1 MINNLGLDKRTGYI
15 GLDKRPG
22 YKKHSGQE
30 VKQLIID
37 YGIEMIRLE
46 FTDVNGINRGKL
58 LPADM
63 IDEVLEHGIGFAAA
77 TMAVCYDGN
86 VVLVP
91 GISDSTFDDMK
102 VMGDPSTF
110 AILPYLEKTALI
122 IGDLYYHGQPM
133 AQGPRSFFK
142 KIIKEYQDMGFNP
155 IAASEYEFFLFNKT
169 DNGELQPYTDKAGNV
184 YTSNHRIDP
193 KGILTTLTKTFKEMN
208 FKILY
213 MNHEF
218 FPGQF
223 EINWSHGQ
231 ALRNA
236 DESAIFKGVCKDIA
250 DMNDMHVT
258 FMAKPKTDN
267 GGSGCHFHVSLND
280 LENEQNIFYDQDDQE
295 KMSNLMR
302 YFIGGVMKH
311 AKSLTALLSP
321 TINCYK
327 RFQLDSFAPY
337 FIGWGYDNRTTYIR
351 IPEERGK
358 ATRVEVRAASAAAN
372 PYLALG
378 GILAAGLDGIKNSI
392 EPPEPVTTN
401 LYHDTS
407 KQTEIIPRSLSE
419 ALVELEK
426 DEWLTQAIGQD
437 LINNFLAIKRH
448 EVESF
453 NNTVTDWE
461 WQTYFYHI

>member
-1 MINNLGLDKRTGYI
+1 MDGVKQMINDLGLDKTT
-15 GLDKRPG
+15 G
-22 YKKHSGQE
+22 YKKRSGLE
-30 VKQLIID
+30 VKQLIKD

-63 IDEVLEHGIGFAAA
+63 IDEVVEHGIAFAAA
-77 TMAVCYDGN
+77 TMTVCYDGN
-86 VVLVP
+86 VVKVP
-91 GISDSTFDDMK
+91 GISEYIYDDMK
-102 VMGDPSTF
+102 VMADLSTF

-133 AQGPRSFFK
+133 AQGPRNFLK
-142 KIIKEYQDMGFNP
+142 KIIKEYQDMGLNP
-155 IAASEYEFFLFNKT
+155 IAASEFEFFLFNKT
-169 DNGELQPYTDKAGNV
+169 DNGELQPYTDKVGNV
-184 YTSNHRIDP
+184 YTSNRRIDP
-193 KGILTTLTKTFKEMN
+193 KGILTLFTKTFKEMN
-208 FKILY
+208 FKVLY

-223 EINWSHGQ
+223 EINWSHSQ

-236 DESAIFKGVCKDIA
+236 DESAAFRGVCKDIA
-250 DMNDMHVT
+250 DINDMHVT

-267 GGSGCHFHVSLND
+267 GGSGCHFHISVND
-280 LENEQNIFYDQDDQE
+280 LENEQNIFYDQDDKK
-295 KMSNLMR
+295 KMSKLMR

-327 RFQLDSFAPY
+327 RHRLDSFAPY
-337 FIGWGYDNRTTYIR
+337 YIGWGYDNRTTYIR

-392 EPPEPVTTN
+392 EPSETVTTD

-407 KQTEIIPRSLSE
+407 KQMEIIPRSLNE
-419 ALVELEK
+419 ALAELEK
-426 DEWLTQAIGQD
+426 NEWLSQAIGQD

-453 NNTVTDWE
+453 NNVVTDWE